1 MANATGRMAMKW
13 TQGST
18 VQQIDFPAGEL
29 QTRVVAL
36 VNAGIDPASI
46 FAYQGGNLVIEQ
58 VTQVTFTP
66 A

>member
-18 VQQIDFPAGEL
+18 VQQLDFPSSEL
-29 QTRVVAL
+29 TTRVQAL
-36 VNAGIDPASI
+36 VAAGVDPATI
-46 FAYQGGNLVIEQ
+46 FAFQGGNLVIEQ